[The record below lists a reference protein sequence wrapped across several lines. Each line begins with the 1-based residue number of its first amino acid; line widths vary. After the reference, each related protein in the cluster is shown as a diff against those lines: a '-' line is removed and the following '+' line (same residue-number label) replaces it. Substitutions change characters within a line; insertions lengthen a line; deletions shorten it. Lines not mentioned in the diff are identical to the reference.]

1 MDKNK
6 ARATGKDS
14 KASMQYCEQ
23 VG

>member
-6 ARATGKDS
+6 ARAAGKDS
-14 KASMQYCEQ
+14 KASIQYCEQ